1 MDAKSDRKTKKS
13 TLLSWKCGDWIE
25 IVESE
30 RKSGIIFVSSIRCKI
45 CRKHKKKLMT
55 LRNFNAAWCCDR
67 GTTNV
72 KKDGVLTLM
81 KGEPHKLAM
90 KLVHES
96 EFMKQP
102 GPLPSCAAT
111 PLGKAVSVVGPR
123 RCFDTLFSIT
133 SMVMSELL
141 YLMLYF
147 IFLLSNLT
155 SVKMAS
161 WTNVLSMKA

>member
-102 GPLPSCAAT
+102 CPLPSYAAT

-123 RCFDTLFSIT
+123 RCFNR
-133 SMVMSELL
+133 
-141 YLMLYF
+141 
-147 IFLLSNLT
+147 FLSLEWLCQNCST
-155 SVKMAS
+155 
-161 WTNVLSMKA
+161 